1 MTVPR
6 QPSPPDRPGAH
17 EPSDRDGGR
26 AGKTEDHSHMI
37 RRRWLTAIIIVLL
50 IGVPAG
56 YLVIS
61 ADQSRNS
68 GRDKE
73 DKYSATG
80 LTAGW
85 PSKVQR
91 RLYDVPVQPYSEEVA
106 YYETNNWR
114 TSRLYVQFLTSNAG
128 LKRFLK
134 QIGTTEDKLK
144 PHDITISARDR
155 NVVGWEF
162 TGPGPWS
169 GLTHAR
175 KNPTPTQDVV
185 VDRSNPRHPM
195 VYVVSTT
202 TP

>member
-6 QPSPPDRPGAH
+6 QPSSPDSADSPDTAD
-17 EPSDRDGGR
+17 EGGR
-26 AGKTEDHSHMI
+26 PREGRRHML
-37 RRRWLTAIIIVLL
+37 RRRWLTATIIVLL

-61 ADQSRNS
+61 ANQSRNS

-73 DKYSATG
+73 AKYSATG

-91 RLYDVPVQPYSEEVA
+91 RLYDVPIPYYSREVA

-114 TSRLYVQFLTSNAG
+114 TSRLYAQFLTSNEG
-128 LKRFLK
+128 LDKFLK
-134 QIGTTEDKLK
+134 QIGTSTEALEKN
-144 PHDITISARDR
+144 DITISKRDR
-155 NVVGWEF
+155 KVVGWQF
-162 TGPGPWS
+162 TDPGPWL
-169 GLTHAR
+169 GLTHVQ
-175 KNPTPTQDVV
+175 KDPVPTLDVV
-185 VDRSNPRHPM
+185 VNRVNAEHPM